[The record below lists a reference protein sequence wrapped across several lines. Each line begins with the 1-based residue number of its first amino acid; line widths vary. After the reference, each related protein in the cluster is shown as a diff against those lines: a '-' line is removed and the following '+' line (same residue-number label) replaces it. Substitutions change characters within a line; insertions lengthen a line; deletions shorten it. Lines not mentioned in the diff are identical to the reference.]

1 MSTNHHVP
9 TYRRHKQSGQAVVTL
24 PDGLGSRRDVLLGK
38 YSTKESRL
46 EYARV
51 IAEWEAN
58 GRTLPR
64 PVAVAADLTIHELI
78 MAYWK
83 FVEGYY
89 VKDGRPTSEQD
100 TIRQAMRFLK
110 KLYGHTPAKD
120 FSPLSLKAVRQA
132 MIDHPLT
139 REFQVKDPATGE
151 VRKEVK
157 VLRQG
162 LARKFIN
169 KQIGRIKRLFA
180 WAVEEE
186 LVPVTVHQALLR
198 VKGLKKGKH
207 QAREKPRI
215 KPVPEAFVEAALPHV
230 PPVVRTM
237 IEVQR
242 LCGGRPQ
249 DIVEMRAI
257 DIDMTAPVWEY
268 HPRRYKTEHHNDD
281 NSPDRERIVF
291 LGPKAQAL
299 LKPYLT
305 LNVTDHL
312 FSPAHSEKER
322 NARRGAERKS
332 PMTPSQAARKPKG
345 RRKGKLRDHYDVAS
359 YRKAI
364 RRACPKARV
373 PIWFPLQ
380 LRHSRGTE
388 IRKRYGLEASQAVL
402 GHSELGVT
410 QVYAEVDRETARR
423 IMAEIG

>member
-1 MSTNHHVP
+1 MQSRTLRTP
-9 TYRRHKQSGQAVVTL
+9 TYCLHKGSGQAVVRI
-24 PDGLGSRRDVLLGK
+24 DGHDHYLGK
-38 YSTKESRL
+38 YDTPESKVEYDRL
-46 EYARV
+46 
-51 IAEWEAN
+51 IAEWLSG
-58 GRTLPR
+58 GRRLP
-64 PVAVAADLTIHELI
+64 PPAVTISGLTVNELI
-78 MAYWK
+78 LAYWR
-83 FVEGYY
+83 FVESYY
-89 VKDGRPTSEQD
+89 VKDGKPTSEQD
-100 TIRQAMRFLK
+100 TLRQAMRFLK

-132 MIDHPLT
+132 MIDHPVT
-139 REFQVKDPATGE
+139 REYHVKDPATGE
-151 VRKEVK
+151 VKKEIK

-162 LARKFIN
+162 LARRFIN
-169 KQIGRIKRLFA
+169 KQIGRIKRLFG

-215 KPVPEAFVEAALPHV
+215 KPVLDAFVEAALPHV

-257 DIDMTAPVWEY
+257 DIDMTGPVWEY
-268 HPRRYKTEHHNDD
+268 RPQRYKTEHHNDD

-299 LKPYLT
+299 LKPYLS
-305 LNVTDHL
+305 LNVTDYL

-322 NARRGAERKS
+322 NALRRAKRKS

-364 RRACPKARV
+364 RRACEKAGV

-410 QVYAEVDRETARR
+410 QVYAEVDRDTARR
-423 IMAEIG
+423 IMGEIG